1 MSTIHTAIR
10 AACTAQATVDTPLGP
25 LLIARTAKGLAGTW
39 FDGQKHH
46 PGELGA
52 PDAPNDPLLA
62 RAADELRRYFAGESD
77 HFGVPL
83 DLLGTPFQRAVWQAL
98 LAIPAGRT
106 STYGEIARGLGAAAA
121 VRAVGGAVGRNP
133 VSVIVPCHRVVGADG
148 SLTGYAGGVERK
160 QAMLTLEAR
169 GSSRDEP
176 VGQKKHGSTTAL
188 TARAIA

>member
-10 AACTAQATVDTPLGP
+10 AACTAQATVETPLGP

-52 PDAPNDPLLA
+52 PDVPSDPLLA
-62 RAADELRRYFAGESD
+62 RAADELKRYFAGESD
-77 HFGVPL
+77 SFGDHFDVPL

-98 LAIPAGRT
+98 LAIPSGST
-106 STYGEIARGLGAAAA
+106 STYGEIARGLGSAAA

-169 GSSRDEP
+169 GSSR
-176 VGQKKHGSTTAL
+176 GA
-188 TARAIA
+188 